1 MTSEKEYKAAI
12 KNGKYFAGQQLEN
25 IRFFIIVKQKLRE
38 HVNAFTNI
46 VWGKSMTNGSVD
58 TRTCVHMNTSLNS
71 LKIILVFK
79 FKEYL

>member
-1 MTSEKEYKAAI
+1 MTSEKDYKAAI
-12 KNGKYFAGQQLEN
+12 KNEN

-46 VWGKSMTNGSVD
+46 VWGKSMTNGSVG
-58 TRTCVHMNTSLNS
+58 TRACIHMNTSLNS
-71 LKIILVFK
+71 LKIIIVFK